1 MPSVVAGASSVLAGS
16 DVTSPPLDVGVT
28 SLPLDVEV
36 TSLPLDVG
44 VTSLLLDVGV
54 TLLLLDVG
62 VTLLLGVGV
71 TLLVVGETPAEV
83 VELELTPEL
92 ALEVFVLP
100 TGVTVWDTVGATLGL
115 EAGSSPELQAVT
127 ANSKG

>member
-1 MPSVVAGASSVLAGS
+1 MVAGPSSVLPGS
-16 DVTSPPLDVGVT
+16 DVTWLPLDVG
-28 SLPLDVEV
+28 V

-44 VTSLLLDVGV
+44 VTSLLLEVGV
-54 TLLLLDVG
+54 PLLLEVG

-71 TLLVVGETPAEV
+71 TLLLGETPAEV

-92 ALEVFVLP
+92 TLGVSVLP
-100 TGVTVWDTVGATLGL
+100 PGVTVWDTVGATLGL
-115 EAGSSPELQAVT
+115 GAGSSPELQAVT